1 MTQDK
6 PLPRPPSAV
15 GDMTSSETEVAE
27 HIAELEDRVTQL
39 EGGTSLRSRGNS
51 LMRAVMPADAQKHFR
66 NAGREQ
72 LMGIRA
78 IVDHWIARIDR
89 LEDDPEMPE
98 RETIEIR

>member
-6 PLPRPPSAV
+6 PLPRQPSAPGEVV
-15 GDMTSSETEVAE
+15 GSETEMAE
-27 HIAELEDRVTQL
+27 QIAELEDRVSQL
-39 EGGTSLRSRGNS
+39 EGGTSIRSRGNS

-72 LMGIRA
+72 LLGIRA

-89 LEDDPEMPE
+89 LEDDPATAE
-98 RETIEIR
+98 RQTIEIR